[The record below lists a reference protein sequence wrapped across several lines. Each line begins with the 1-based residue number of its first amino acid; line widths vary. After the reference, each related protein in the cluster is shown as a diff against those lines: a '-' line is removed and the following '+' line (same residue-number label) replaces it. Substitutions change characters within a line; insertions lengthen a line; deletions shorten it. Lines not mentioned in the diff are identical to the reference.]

1 VVVAALSV
9 DIRTVVDSFSLEVK
23 FQVDGRTTAILGE
36 SGAGKTLTLRSIAG
50 LTRPRH
56 GHIVLGERTLFD
68 AATGLHLPPRHRH
81 VGLMFQEYA
90 LFPNLS
96 VRGNLSYGL
105 AGRPR
110 AEVAQRVAELV
121 SSLQLE
127 GLEHRAP
134 SQLSGGQQQR
144 VALGR
149 ALAPSPELLLLDEP
163 FSALDTPTKVVLIE
177 QFQMLS
183 KELAFTT
190 LLVTHDISEA
200 YALASH
206 LVVLDHGKVIQD
218 GSREEVF
225 HHPVSPTAA
234 SLLGMR
240 NLVPGR
246 VVKGNMDGIVLEMAG
261 VRIHAPGSALK
272 AGTSVTI
279 GIRPEQM
286 TAISGSSPIASDTG
300 SVFAGTLTQ
309 AGDRGT
315 HRRLLLSIG
324 TGSKGPGLPLHVET
338 DQPITD
344 TALGREWTVTVPRTA
359 VHYWP
364 ADVPSP

>member
-1 VVVAALSV
+1 MAALSV
-9 DIRTVVDSFSLEVK
+9 DIRTVVDSFSLEAK
-23 FQVDGRTTAILGE
+23 FQADGRTTAILGA

-50 LTRPRH
+50 LTRPQQGR
-56 GHIVLGERTLFD
+56 IMLGERTLFD
-68 AATGLHLPPRHRH
+68 AATGLHVPPRHRR

-90 LFPNLS
+90 LFPHLS
-96 VRGNLSYGL
+96 VRSNLSYGL
-105 AGRPR
+105 AGMPR

-127 GLEHRAP
+127 GLEERAP

-163 FSALDTPTKVVLIE
+163 FSALDTPTRAVLIE

-183 KELAFTT
+183 QELEFTT
-190 LLVTHDISEA
+190 LLVTHDIAEA

-206 LVVLDHGKVIQD
+206 LVVLDHGQVIQD

-240 NLVPGR
+240 NLLPGR
-246 VVKGNMDGIVLEMAG
+246 VVSGNMDGMVLEMAS
-261 VRIHAPGSALK
+261 VQIHAPGSVLQT
-272 AGTSVTI
+272 GTPVTI

-286 TAISGSSPIASDTG
+286 TAISGSSPIAADTG
-300 SVFAGTLTQ
+300 SVLAGTLTR

-315 HRRLLLSIG
+315 HRRLLLTIG
-324 TGSKGPGLPLHVET
+324 KGGEGNGLPLHVET
-338 DQPITD
+338 DQPMTG
-344 TALGREWTVTVPRTA
+344 TALGKEWTVTVPRAA

-364 ADVPSP
+364 ANVPSP